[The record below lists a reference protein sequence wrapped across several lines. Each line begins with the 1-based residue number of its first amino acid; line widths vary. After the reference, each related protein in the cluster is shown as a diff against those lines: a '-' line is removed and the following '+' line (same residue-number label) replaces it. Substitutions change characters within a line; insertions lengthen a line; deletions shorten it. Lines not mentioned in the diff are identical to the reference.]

1 MKLFFLIIIIFIYS
15 FSLSSREAGQ
25 TEITTEEGIEVFQD
39 EKYYLLKKNVKII
52 SDNFTLFGDKVKIF
66 FNNDL
71 YDIKKIDAF
80 KNVSLDSIEY
90 KLKARGE
97 RLIFVI
103 ESEEIYIEGLNSQ
116 LNTNDAKM
124 FSDGE
129 IKVNNTKESFFIN
142 GKNSKVEMQ
151 NIYIEGEHIEGVF
164 ESNNEEKDI
173 SLLNVKDKDISFIK
187 NDDTEMYAKVIKYN
201 KKNSL
206 IELEN
211 NVKIIRNGEIITGD
225 YGTLDTKNN
234 SYKVSSNDSNKVKV
248 IISNQDE

>member
-129 IKVNNTKESFFIN
+129 IKVNNTKESFFIILN
-142 GKNSKVEMQ
+142 DVFCIIFRHAFSWIINSIHEHSIRWF
-151 NIYIEGEHIEGVF
+151 NRNTIYF
-164 ESNNEEKDI
+164 FF
-173 SLLNVKDKDISFIK
+173 L
-187 NDDTEMYAKVIKYN
+187 
-201 KKNSL
+201 
-206 IELEN
+206 
-211 NVKIIRNGEIITGD
+211 
-225 YGTLDTKNN
+225 
-234 SYKVSSNDSNKVKV
+234 
-248 IISNQDE
+248 